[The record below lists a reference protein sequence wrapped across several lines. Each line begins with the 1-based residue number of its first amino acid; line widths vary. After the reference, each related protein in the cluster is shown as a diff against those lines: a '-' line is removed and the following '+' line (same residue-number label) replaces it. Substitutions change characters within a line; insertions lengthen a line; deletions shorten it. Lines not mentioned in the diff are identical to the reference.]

1 MSDFVILLLILFL
14 IICLIL
20 TVVGFV
26 FYTGLFSEVVIRT
39 GSPPVKN
46 ITIAYKFRK
55 GSYKASG
62 AAFTESCSIGPK
74 LSSVGVFY
82 DDPNQTQADQCRY
95 VVGSILCENEEKPD
109 EELQRLYEKFGY
121 KVISF
126 PEVTCAVTSSFPNR
140 CTLSPVCGAYR
151 VYPELQQYIKERSL
165 NAYPFLEICKGDLIH
180 YMCPLENQKDFCVPE
195 LLEKKTSEETVEHKD
210 AEVTESAAGEDAT
223 RRVSVLVGPSGLM
236 MDFFLTNM
244 EFFFTSQDIDGLK
257 PVNILYVTGE
267 PEQKS
272 SPVIQEVV
280 EESRDMVEASVPLM
294 ESSQPSLGEEE
305 GQSEDGDQGGKG
317 SSESV
322 GSGSS
327 FEELDMEVEEEKEEK
342 KNEVEEEDH
351 NGQQKP
357 VMGETIGNREE

>member
-14 IICLIL
+14 VMCLIL

-26 FYTGLFSEVVIRT
+26 FYSGLFSEVVIRT

-62 AAFTESCSIGPK
+62 TAFTESCSIGPR
-74 LSSVGVFY
+74 LSSVGLFY

-151 VYPELQQYIKERSL
+151 VYPELQLYIKERSL
-165 NAYPFLEICKGDLIH
+165 NAYPILEICKGDLIH

-195 LLEKKTSEETVEHKD
+195 LLEKTTSEETLEHKD
-210 AEVTESAAGEDAT
+210 AEVTESAAGE
-223 RRVSVLVGPSGLM
+223 L
-236 MDFFLTNM
+236 F
-244 EFFFTSQDIDGLK
+244 
-257 PVNILYVTGE
+257 
-267 PEQKS
+267 QKS

-280 EESRDMVEASVPLM
+280 EESRDMVEASAALL
-294 ESSQPSLGEEE
+294 EISQPSLGEEE
-305 GQSEDGDQGGKG
+305 GRSEDGDQGSKG

-327 FEELDMEVEEEKEEK
+327 FEELDVEVEEEKEEE
-342 KNEVEEEDH
+342 KNKVEEEDH
-351 NGQQKP
+351 NGQQTP

>member
-14 IICLIL
+14 VICLIL
-20 TVVGFV
+20 TLVGFV

-62 AAFTESCSIGPK
+62 AAFTESCSVGPK

-109 EELQRLYEKFGY
+109 KELQRLYEKFGY

-180 YMCPLENQKDFCVPE
+180 YMCPLENQVDFCVPE
-195 LLEKKTSEETVEHKD
+195 LLQKKTSDDTEETVEHKD
-210 AEVTESAAGEDAT
+210 ADVTELAAGE
-223 RRVSVLVGPSGLM
+223 
-236 MDFFLTNM
+236 
-244 EFFFTSQDIDGLK
+244 
-257 PVNILYVTGE
+257 
-267 PEQKS
+267 PEKKS
-272 SPVIQEVV
+272 RPVIQEVV
-280 EESRDMVEASVPLM
+280 EESRDVMEASAPLL

-305 GQSEDGDQGGKG
+305 GQSEDGDQGSKG

-357 VMGETIGNREE
+357 MMVGETIRNREE

>member
-1 MSDFVILLLILFL
+1 MSDYVILLLILFL
-14 IICLIL
+14 VICLIL
-20 TVVGFV
+20 TLVGFV

-39 GSPPVKN
+39 GTPPVKN

-95 VVGSILCENEEKPD
+95 VVGSILCENEEEPD
-109 EELQRLYEKFGY
+109 KELQRLYEKFGY

-165 NAYPFLEICKGDLIH
+165 NAYPLLEICKGDLIH
-180 YMCPLENQKDFCVPE
+180 YMCPLENQVDFCVPE
-195 LLEKKTSEETVEHKD
+195 VPEKKTSDDTEETVEQKD
-210 AEVTESAAGEDAT
+210 ADVTE
-223 RRVSVLVGPSGLM
+223 L
-236 MDFFLTNM
+236 
-244 EFFFTSQDIDGLK
+244 
-257 PVNILYVTGE
+257 GE
-267 PEQKS
+267 PEKKLR
-272 SPVIQEVV
+272 PVIQEVV
-280 EESRDMVEASVPLM
+280 EESRDVMEASAPLL
-294 ESSQPSLGEEE
+294 ENSHPSLGEEE
-305 GQSEDGDQGGKG
+305 GQSEDGDQGIKG

-327 FEELDMEVEEEKEEK
+327 FEELDMEMEEEEEK
-342 KNEVEEEDH
+342 KNEGEEEDH

-357 VMGETIGNREE
+357 MMEGETVRNREE

>member
-1 MSDFVILLLILFL
+1 MSDFVIILLILFL
-14 IICLIL
+14 VICLIL
-20 TVVGFV
+20 TLVGFV
-26 FYTGLFSEVVIRT
+26 FYTGIFSEVVIRT

-82 DDPNQTQADQCRY
+82 DNPNQTQADQCRY
-95 VVGSILCENEEKPD
+95 VVGSILSENEEKPD

-140 CTLSPVCGAYR
+140 CTLSPLCAAYR

-180 YMCPLENQKDFCVPE
+180 YMCPLENQVDFSVPE
-195 LLEKKTSEETVEHKD
+195 LLEKKTSEDTEETVEHKD
-210 AEVTESAAGEDAT
+210 DDVAESGAGE
-223 RRVSVLVGPSGLM
+223 L
-236 MDFFLTNM
+236 
-244 EFFFTSQDIDGLK
+244 
-257 PVNILYVTGE
+257 
-267 PEQKS
+267 EQKS

-280 EESRDMVEASVPLM
+280 EESRDEVEASAPLL

-327 FEELDMEVEEEKEEK
+327 FEELDMEMEEEKEEK
-342 KNEVEEEDH
+342 TNEAEEDDQ

-357 VMGETIGNREE
+357 MMVGETIGNREE

>member
-14 IICLIL
+14 VICLIL

-26 FYTGLFSEVVIRT
+26 FYSGLFSEVVIRT

-165 NAYPFLEICKGDLIH
+165 NAYPFLEICKGDLIY

-195 LLEKKTSEETVEHKD
+195 LLEKTTSEETVEHKD
-210 AEVTESAAGEDAT
+210 AEVTESAAGEP
-223 RRVSVLVGPSGLM
+223 L
-236 MDFFLTNM
+236 
-244 EFFFTSQDIDGLK
+244 
-257 PVNILYVTGE
+257 
-267 PEQKS
+267 QKS
-272 SPVIQEVV
+272 SSVIQEVV
-280 EESRDMVEASVPLM
+280 EESRDVAEASAALL
-294 ESSQPSLGEEE
+294 EISQPSLGEEE
-305 GQSEDGDQGGKG
+305 GQSEDGDQGSKG

-327 FEELDMEVEEEKEEK
+327 FEELDVEVEEEKEEEEE
-342 KNEVEEEDH
+342 KNKVEEEDH
-351 NGQQKP
+351 NGQQTP
-357 VMGETIGNREE
+357 VIGETIGNRED

>member
-14 IICLIL
+14 VICLIL
-20 TVVGFV
+20 TLVGFV

-55 GSYKASG
+55 GSYKDSG

-82 DDPNQTQADQCRY
+82 DDPSQTQADQCRY

-121 KVISF
+121 KIISF

-180 YMCPLENQKDFCVPE
+180 YMCPLETQMDFCVPE
-195 LLEKKTSEETVEHKD
+195 LYEKKTSDDMEETVEHKD
-210 AEVTESAAGEDAT
+210 ADVTDSGAGE
-223 RRVSVLVGPSGLM
+223 L
-236 MDFFLTNM
+236 
-244 EFFFTSQDIDGLK
+244 
-257 PVNILYVTGE
+257 
-267 PEQKS
+267 EQKS
-272 SPVIQEVV
+272 SSVSQEVV
-280 EESRDMVEASVPLM
+280 EESRDVVEASAPLL
-294 ESSQPSLGEEE
+294 ESSQPGLGEEE
-305 GQSEDGDQGGKG
+305 GHSEDADQGGKG

-327 FEELDMEVEEEKEEK
+327 FEELDMEMEEEKEEK
-342 KNEVEEEDH
+342 KNEAEEEDH

-357 VMGETIGNREE
+357 VMVGETIGNREE